1 MLPIDRSRD
10 AASFAA
16 GLGSLPRIVDP
27 CAIARGLANGL
38 ASGVRAV
45 LRDRLG
51 RGRFRRWWRALAYPE
66 SECTRRAGALLAKL
80 ACGLSRC
87 GDLQDPFCG
96 QLAHLRRVRC
106 YS

>member
-1 MLPIDRSRD
+1 MPPITMGL
-10 AASFAA
+10 AA
-16 GLGSLPRIVDP
+16 G
-27 CAIARGLANGL
+27 GLAD
-38 ASGVRAV
+38 S
-45 LRDRLG
+45 
-51 RGRFRRWWRALAYPE
+51 E